1 MLKRMVKLILSLTL
15 ATWMALLPAGV
26 LAIDIDQEFLA
37 PSLGGIQEGDTL
49 LEPDTVPDE
58 PVNGEEVDKIRPDNF
73 SPSEDV
79 SSFPE
84 LYDPGNPA
92 EDKDNGRLHPDMEET
107 VTEEELEP
115 ITYTSALGSL
125 RTGDHDAYMVG
136 YQDGNFRPNQA
147 MTRAEV
153 ATMFYNLL
161 TDPVETEEN
170 PFTDL
175 EEGSDYYQAALALNM
190 MGIITGYSDKTFR
203 PNGSISRA
211 EFVKILGRCFQQET
225 ADINYS
231 DVPNDFWA
239 YAEIAS
245 AQAKGWI
252 GGYSDGTFRPNE
264 SVTRAQVAK
273 VMNIALER
281 RDSDFAKDKD
291 KLEFRDVS
299 KNFWAFEDIAEAAD
313 PHPDAPSV
321 VAPSDT
327 LPSGIKVGSTVR
339 VNAETGLNIRKAP
352 INGQV
357 ITAVANGTLL
367 TVTDITQNPWLGVRT
382 SSGITGYSSADY
394 LELYTAPPGPSQNG
408 SLSAPSLTLHQ
419 YQSARLDAAATTD
432 IKSMKWTSSNDNV
445 AYVSYTIDKNG
456 KEQAA
461 IVYANA
467 PGTAILSFADA
478 SGAVKDKCT
487 ITVTEPEAVRAA
499 YAEGNVISVGADF
512 DLIAI
517 TDDSRDKVRFDIVDG
532 PASGNYTT
540 TSYQR
545 ESADPEGGNLPVNDT
560 RLFRRTVSF
569 GAVGVYTIRAYSAKG
584 DAFSSDFYT
593 FTVQV
598 SQASSKT
605 ATTNESRRASGE
617 IINLIAA
624 FEGYVQLIELDQ
636 LPTSFNPTVGNGYV
650 VQKNE
655 VFYNNMTKNEAYAFL
670 CNTVNTKEY
679 VRSVENFRSQHNIK
693 MSQAQFDALVSF
705 VYNCGP
711 NALNVNSY
719 DTPNIILNMI
729 VPPSDVSAAK
739 PYSGVLNVVA
749 TRMYA
754 DANYKSTELVTIPQ
768 GTSISV
774 IDIKVNRSSTK
785 QEVWYKTSYNGKT
798 GWVASGY
805 VKLMG
810 SFTRDLGYA
819 DTTSLANELLQWHK
833 SGGNCTPGLVYRRLA
848 ECKMFFFGN
857 YADAINGSANYRK
870 NTYGFRYPPCCAYLG
885 EM

>member
-1 MLKRMVKLILSLTL
+1 MLKKTMKLILTL
-15 ATWMALLPAGV
+15 ALSALIALLPVGAVAADMG
-26 LAIDIDQEFLA
+26 QESA
-37 PSLGGIQEGDTL
+37 AS
-49 LEPDTVPDE
+49 
-58 PVNGEEVDKIRPDNF
+58 
-73 SPSEDV
+73 
-79 SSFPE
+79 
-84 LYDPGNPA
+84 NPA
-92 EDKDNGRLHPDMEET
+92 EMQKEETQPESSAAPDAPGEEDAEPESSDPSPGGEDSSLPAPDDPGDPAEGEDEDGGRLHMDMEET
-107 VTEEELEP
+107 VIQEELEP
-115 ITYTSALGSL
+115 ITYASALGSL
-125 RTGDHDAYMVG
+125 RTGDHETYMVG
-136 YQDGNFRPNQA
+136 YQDGSFLPNQA

-153 ATMFYNLL
+153 AIMFYNLL

-175 EEGSDYYQAALALNM
+175 NENSDYYQAALTLNV

-203 PNGSISRA
+203 PDGSISRA

-225 ADINYS
+225 GEIDYS
-231 DVPNDFWA
+231 DVPDDFWA

-281 RDSDFAKDKD
+281 RDSDFAKDKT
-291 KLEFRDVS
+291 KLKFRDVPRS
-299 KNFWAFEDIAEAAD
+299 FWAFEDIAEAAK
-313 PHPDAPSV
+313 PHPEAGPV
-321 VAPSDT
+321 VDPGDT

-352 INGQV
+352 VDGQV
-357 ITAVANGTLL
+357 ITAVVNGTLL

-394 LELYTAPPGPSQNG
+394 LELYTAPVGPSQNG
-408 SLSAPSLTLHQ
+408 NLSASSLTLHQ
-419 YQSARLDAAATTD
+419 YQSARLDATASAD
-432 IKSMKWTSSNDNV
+432 IKSMKWSSSNENV
-445 AYVSYTIDKNG
+445 AYVSYCIDKNG

-461 IVYANA
+461 MVYANA
-467 PGTAILSFADA
+467 PGTAVLSFADG

-487 ITVTEPEAVRAA
+487 ITVTEPEAVRFA
-499 YAEGNVISVGADF
+499 YAEGNVVPVGTDF

-517 TDDSRDKVRFDIVDG
+517 TDDSRDEVRFDIVDG
-532 PASGNYTT
+532 PASGSYTT
-540 TSYQR
+540 TSYR
-545 ESADPEGGNLPVNDT
+545 EESADPEDGSLPVNYT
-560 RLFRRTVSF
+560 RLFQRTVRF
-569 GAVGVYTIRAYSAKG
+569 GAAGVYTIRAYSAKG
-584 DAFSSDFYT
+584 GAFSDDSYT
-593 FTVQV
+593 FTLQV
-598 SQASSKT
+598 SQVSSKT
-605 ATTNESRRASGE
+605 AATNEVRRASGD
-617 IINLIAA
+617 IIDLIAV
-624 FEGYVQLIELDQ
+624 FEGYVQLIELDPQ
-636 LPTSFNPTVGNGYV
+636 PTTFNPTVGNGYV
-650 VQKNE
+650 VKQNE
-655 VFYNNMTKNEAYAFL
+655 VFYNNMTRNEAFAFL

-679 VRSVENFRSQHNIK
+679 VRAVENFRSQNNIK

-705 VYNCGP
+705 VYNCGS

-719 DTPNIILNMI
+719 DTPKIILNMI
-729 VPPSDVSAAK
+729 APPSDASSSK

-754 DANYKSTELVTIPQ
+754 DTDYKSTELAMIPK
-768 GTSISV
+768 GTTISV
-774 IDIKVNRSSTK
+774 TEIKTNISSTK

-805 VKLMG
+805 VQLVG
-810 SFTRDLGYA
+810 NFARDLSYA

-833 SGGNCTPGLVYRRLA
+833 SGGKCLPGLVYRRLA

-857 YADAINGSANYRK
+857 YEDAVNGSANYKR

-885 EM
+885 EL